1 MCDVGL
7 GEREPCTLEDSGE
20 KSTSSVAARMPTS
33 EVAIIV
39 MSAET
44 RLLDLDAKICT
55 SGASTWAQTWRERPA
70 LVSGHEEWARA
81 GRGQWPQRRAAVS
94 GRKKALTWLCQR
106 PGDEEVSH
114 LLAR

>member
-1 MCDVGL
+1 MML
-7 GEREPCTLEDSGE
+7 S
-20 KSTSSVAARMPTS
+20 AQARMPTS
-33 EVAIIV
+33 EVAMIV
-39 MSAET
+39 RSAET
-44 RLLDLDAKICT
+44 RLLDLVRKYLHKQGEEIC
-55 SGASTWAQTWRERPA
+55 SDLAEWPA
-70 LVSGHEEWARA
+70 LVVGHQEWARA